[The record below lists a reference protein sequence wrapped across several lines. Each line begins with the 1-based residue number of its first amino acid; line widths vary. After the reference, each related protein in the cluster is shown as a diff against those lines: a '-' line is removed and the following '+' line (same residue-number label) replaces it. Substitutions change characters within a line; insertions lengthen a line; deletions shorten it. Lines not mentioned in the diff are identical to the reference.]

1 MLFVN
6 PSKIIW
12 LENVNKRSKQRK
24 TLKFYKTNKNSN
36 LNTMKTA
43 GLFVNEHIFVRIFF

>member
-12 LENVNKRSKQRK
+12 LENVNKKSKQMK
-24 TLKFYKTNKNSN
+24 TLKFYKTNKNSK

-43 GLFVNEHIFVRIFF
+43 GLFVTEFIFVHVLF